1 MTVAVRIIPC
11 LDIRAGRVVKG
22 INFEN
27 IIDAGDPVETAERY
41 NTEGADELCF
51 LDIDASYENR
61 SATLSTVE
69 AVASQVFIPLTVGGG
84 VSKLQDIERLLEKGA
99 DKVSINTSAILD
111 PSLVG
116 NAAKKFGSQ
125 CKIGRAHV

>member
-11 LDIRAGRVVKG
+11 LDIREGRVVKG

-27 IIDAGDPVETAERY
+27 IIDAGDPVETSKRY
-41 NTEGADELCF
+41 NAEGADELCF

-61 SATLSTVE
+61 STTLSTVE

-84 VSKLQDIERLLEKGA
+84 VSKLQDIERLLESGA

-111 PSLVG
+111 LSL
-116 NAAKKFGSQ
+116 
-125 CKIGRAHV
+125 IHI